1 MAQFVLIPGAGGDPW
16 YWHLVIELMR
26 ERGHSV
32 LAVELPA
39 DGIECGLPEYVD
51 AVVDKA
57 GELDDVVLVAQS
69 LGGFTAAMAAAR
81 LRLRALAFVNAMIPL
96 PGETPGEW
104 WTVTNHAQARLR
116 REEPMIRPRT
126 SPTICL
132 NRS

>member
-16 YWHLVIELMR
+16 YWHLVVELMR

-69 LGGFTAAMAAAR
+69 LGGFTAAMTAAR
-81 LRLRALAFVNAMIPL
+81 LRAA
-96 PGETPGEW
+96 TPRRM
-104 WTVTNHAQARLR
+104 TKATNRLR
-116 REEPMIRPRT
+116 SERLTGPMRLLPAK
-126 SPTICL
+126 
-132 NRS
+132 